1 MRTDIRLIEDKELEK
16 NMAGKKVAIIGGG
29 AAGLAAARA
38 LSGSGVGV
46 HIIEKTNF
54 LGGHAIG
61 YTCKA
66 TDECMQCGACSVEQL
81 LKDVSNDSKISVHLL
96 SEIEK
101 VSYKEGFALTLKKGP
116 VFIDPD
122 KCNNCGVC
130 YEKSPVKGA
139 VLRGYSKNNRPLY
152 ALNADK
158 LADCK
163 PLVKLCPKKAIVLD
177 AKSSQ
182 KTVKVD
188 AVIVTSGFAPFDPA
202 RKGTYGYGKFPN
214 VISGLDMERIKREK
228 GALVR
233 PSDGLPAKKIAFIQ
247 CVGSRDER
255 LGNLWCSRVCC
266 PYALRSARSV
276 KHKQPETEIT
286 VFYMDIQNIGKEF
299 QMFYEACHD
308 GFRFVRS
315 IPVDVFPADNDDL
328 SIRFYDEDGL
338 AAKPV
343 AVTDAAA
350 QPEEAA
356 PVSTAGKAVY
366 DTFDLLVLS
375 IGITPNP
382 DNLVLADILGV
393 DLDGDGFIK
402 TSGELDAT
410 ATKKKGIFVAGTA
423 HQPKTI
429 DASIAQATKAARE
442 ALKYLGE

>member
-1 MRTDIRLIEDKELEK
+1 
-16 NMAGKKVAIIGGG
+16 MAGKNVAIIGGG
-29 AAGLAAARA
+29 TAGLAAARA

-81 LKDVSNDSKISVHLL
+81 LKDVGSDGKISAHLF

-101 VSYKEGFALTLKKGP
+101 VNYKDHFSITLKKGP
-116 VFIDPD
+116 QYIDPE

-130 YEKSPVKGA
+130 YEKSPVKDA
-139 VLRGYSKNNRPLY
+139 VLRGYSKNNNPLY
-152 ALNADK
+152 ALNPDK
-158 LADCK
+158 IDECK
-163 PLVKLCPKKAIVLD
+163 PLVKLCPKKAIHLD
-177 AKSSQ
+177 AKAST
-182 KTVKVD
+182 KTIKAD
-188 AVIVTSGFAPFDPA
+188 AVIVASGFAPFDPS
-202 RKGTYGYGKFPN
+202 RKSTYGYGKFPN

-266 PYALRSARSV
+266 SYALRSARSV
-276 KHKQPETEIT
+276 KHRFPDTEVT

-299 QMFYEACHD
+299 PVFYETCRNN
-308 GFRFVRS
+308 FRFVRS
-315 IPVDVFPADNDDL
+315 IPVDVFPAENDNL
-328 SIRFYDEDGL
+328 SIRFYDEDGT
-338 AAKPV
+338 AAKAPETTADPAV
-343 AVTDAAA
+343 AETSPASA
-350 QPEEAA
+350 
-356 PVSTAGKAVY
+356 AGKAVY

-375 IGITPNP
+375 VGITPNP
-382 DNLVLADILGV
+382 DNLVLADLFGLNV
-393 DLDGDGFIK
+393 DQDGFFK
-402 TSGELDAT
+402 LSGEIDAT
-410 ATKKKGIFVAGTA
+410 RTKKKGVFVAGTA

-429 DASIAQATKAARE
+429 EASIVQAVKAAGE
-442 ALKYLGE
+442 AMKYVGE

>member
-1 MRTDIRLIEDKELEK
+1 
-16 NMAGKKVAIIGGG
+16 MAGKKVVIIGGG

-81 LKDVSNDSKISVHLL
+81 LKDVSGDKNISAHFF

-101 VSYKEGFALTLKKGP
+101 VSYKDGFSISIKKGP
-116 VFIDPD
+116 AFIDPE
-122 KCNNCGVC
+122 KCTNCGIC

-139 VLRGYSKNNRPLY
+139 VLRGYSKNNNPLY
-152 ALNADK
+152 ALNMK
-158 LADCK
+158 KIADCK
-163 PLVKLCPKKAIVLD
+163 PLVKLCPEKAINLD
-177 AKSSQ
+177 AKASS
-182 KTVKVD
+182 KTIKAD
-188 AVIVTSGFAPFDPA
+188 AVIVASGFAPFDPSK
-202 RKGTYGYGKFPN
+202 KGTYGYGKFPN

-228 GALVR
+228 GLLVR
-233 PSDGLPAKKIAFIQ
+233 PSDGKPPRKIAFIQ

-276 KHKQPETEIT
+276 KYHQPDTEIT

-299 QMFYEACHD
+299 PAFYEACHRD
-308 GFRFVRS
+308 FRFVRT
-315 IPVDVFPADNDDL
+315 IPVDVFPVENDSF
-328 SIRFYDEDGL
+328 SIRFHDEEGT
-338 AAKPV
+338 AGKASKEPE
-343 AVTDAAA
+343 TDAG
-350 QPEEAA
+350 QQEAEDTA
-356 PVSTAGKAVY
+356 SASQAGKAVY
-366 DTFDLLVLS
+366 ENFDLLVLS

-382 DNLVLADILGV
+382 DNLVLADMFGL
-393 DLDGDGFIK
+393 DLDQDGFFK
-402 TSGELDAT
+402 TSGDLDAT
-410 ATKKKGIFVAGTA
+410 FTRKKGIFLAGTA

-429 DASIAQATKAARE
+429 DASIAQAIKAARE
-442 ALKYLGE
+442 VTKYLGE